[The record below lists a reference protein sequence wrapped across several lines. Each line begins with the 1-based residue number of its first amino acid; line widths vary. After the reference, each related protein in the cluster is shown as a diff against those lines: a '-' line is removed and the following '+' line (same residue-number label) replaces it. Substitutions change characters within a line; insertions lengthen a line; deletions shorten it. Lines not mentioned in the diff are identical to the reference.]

1 MLCSFGIVIFRH
13 TFFKLN
19 SAFSWVF
26 LFHSG
31 ESRRNEGPSLVTPR
45 SFQGDLVII
54 GGLTKVRQADSLLP
68 SDLITMRDSDDMVLN
83 VSLWLGKG
91 VNIFSFLTLFNQTG
105 KVLAQLKSLQQHVKV
120 TAREN
125 AIIRNVSVVS
135 MRLHQQADLLKQCT
149 QYFQIN
155 TKCVWVAF
163 VSLLCVQGK
172 LKLRIWPEFG
182 IEWSSQLSKS
192 SFSWHESIY

>member
-1 MLCSFGIVIFRH
+1 MKVQVWWH
-13 TFFKLN
+13 PDPFKGT
-19 SAFSWVF
+19 WW
-26 LFHSG
+26 
-31 ESRRNEGPSLVTPR
+31 SLVASPR
-45 SFQGDLVII
+45 SGRLN
-54 GGLTKVRQADSLLP
+54 SLLP